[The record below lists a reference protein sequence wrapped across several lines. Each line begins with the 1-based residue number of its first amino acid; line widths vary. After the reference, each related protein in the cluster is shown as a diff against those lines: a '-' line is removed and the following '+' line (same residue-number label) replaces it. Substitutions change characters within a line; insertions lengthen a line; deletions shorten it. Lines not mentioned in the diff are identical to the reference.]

1 MSGFIAKVPVLP
13 APPAIADDVIGD
25 GWYPALKI
33 SHFQAAMRLGESV
46 SPARARE
53 ALLGGF
59 VTAAVGL
66 ARWRET
72 QEAAGIAGLAEAPVA
87 GKLAGMLD
95 GEPLAVI
102 LWRRAVY
109 ASAAAALVETHGDIS
124 ATEAGR
130 DRRETRAASAD
141 DLRRE
146 ATAALRDLMGRR
158 RTKVKLV

>member
-13 APPAIADDVIGD
+13 APSAIADDVMGD

-33 SHFQAAMRLGESV
+33 SAFLAAMRLGESV
-46 SPARARE
+46 SAARARE

-59 VTAAVGL
+59 VTAAVALTG
-66 ARWRET
+66 WRDA
-72 QEAAGIAGLAEAPVA
+72 QQ
-87 GKLAGMLD
+87 LAGVASLAASTIADQAGRMLD

-109 ASAAAALVETHGDIS
+109 ASAAAALAETHGDVS
-124 ATEAGR
+124 ATESGR
-130 DRRETRAASAD
+130 DRREVRATSAD

-146 ATAALRDLMGRR
+146 ATVALRDLMGRGR
-158 RTKVKLV
+158 AKVKLV